1 MQGHVYQKQKEQSK
15 TPGLISNTAE
25 LDIYLGKLK
34 GPI

>member
-1 MQGHVYQKQKEQSK
+1 MQGHVCKQKEQSK

-25 LDIYLGKLK
+25 LDIYGKLK